1 MKNFFIFPFIFLAG
15 GILISRYFYFNLDIW
30 IPLVVLVLSI
40 SFRGLTSFTVFLFG
54 ILLLGISIYQKERI
68 PVFQQNPAYVSCTV
82 TSIPYV
88 SERFTFFRCGVE
100 KSDIPVLEN
109 KEINVYYK
117 KEDRNVFIFS
127 SADFFARV
135 RSDGERIT
143 AYPYNGFFYVEN
155 SGNFL
160 YPIYL
165 LKNYLMENYREK
177 SYSKDS
183 YPLGLALI
191 FGEKGYLKEHRESFI
206 NAGTSHLLAIS
217 GMHVGIIMLI
227 FLFIFG
233 FNKKLSYY
241 ITALFLSIY
250 PFFTGLHSPVV
261 RASFLG
267 NLYLLSKIKH
277 LKVSP
282 MNLLFFTAFVILL
295 LSPNSLFS
303 VSFQLSFV
311 AVFGLILYSRVLNPD
326 VKNRIVKFFYSSF
339 FMSVVAVIFTTPLV
353 LYYFGKFSLTTIVA
367 TPFLVLLLFPYL
379 LLSVFNIITFFK
391 IDFSVKLMDLIG
403 EAFLKTNKYFAE
415 LDIIHS
421 GYSPEVIHLLTFY
434 FAVVLISLLKIN
446 GYLKLSLSVLVFFLL
461 LSFSSVKPEYKV
473 FVFKGI
479 KKPNVI
485 VVTPYGECFYT
496 KRIKSVLDKNRC
508 KERVKFGEQFPYTV
522 VSDVKLFEK
531 NKKVVLK
538 IENRFFTLKN
548 KNYSFQ
554 PVPVK

>member
-1 MKNFFIFPFIFLAG
+1 MKNFFIFPFVFLAG
-15 GILISRYFYFNLDIW
+15 GILLSRYFYFNLDIW
-30 IPLVVLVLSI
+30 IPLVVLILSI
-40 SFRGLTSFTVFLFG
+40 SFRGLTSFAVFLFG
-54 ILLLGISIYQKERI
+54 VLLLGISIHQKEKL
-68 PVFQQNPAYVSCTV
+68 PVFQQNPAYVSCIV

-88 SERFTFFRCGVE
+88 SERFTFFKCDVK
-100 KSDIPVLEN
+100 KSDIPVLES
-109 KEINVYYK
+109 KEINVYYR

-127 SADFFARV
+127 SADFFGRV
-135 RSDGERIT
+135 RSDGEKIT
-143 AYPYNGFFYVEN
+143 AYPYDRFFYVEN
-155 SGNFL
+155 SRNFL

-165 LKNYLMENYREK
+165 LKNYLMGNYREK

-191 FGEKGYLKEHRESFI
+191 FGEKGYLKDHKESFI
-206 NAGTSHLLAIS
+206 SAGTSHLLAIS

-227 FLFIFG
+227 FLFLFG

-250 PFFTGLHSPVV
+250 PIFTGLHSPVV

-267 NLYLLSKIKH
+267 NLYLLSKMKH

-311 AVFGLILYSRVLNPD
+311 AVLGLILYSKVLNPD
-326 VKNRIVKFFYSSF
+326 IKNRAIRFFHSSF
-339 FMSVVAVIFTTPLV
+339 FMSVVAVVFTTPLV
-353 LYYFGKFSLTTIVA
+353 LYYFGKFSLTTVVA

-379 LLSVFNIITFFK
+379 FLSVFNITTLFK

-403 EAFLKTNKYFAE
+403 EAFLKVNKYFAD
-415 LDIIHS
+415 LDIIHT
-421 GYSPEVIHLLTFY
+421 GYSPEIVHLLIFY
-434 FAVVLISLLKIN
+434 SAVMLISLLKIN
-446 GYLKLSLSVLVFFLL
+446 GYLKLSISVLAFFLL

-473 FVFKGI
+473 FVFKGV
-479 KKPNVI
+479 KKPDVI

-496 KRIKSVLDKNRC
+496 KKIKSVLDKNRC
-508 KERVKFGEQFPYTV
+508 KEKVKFGEQFPYTV
-522 VSDVKLFEK
+522 VSDVKIFEK
-531 NKKVVLK
+531 NKKVFLK
-538 IENRFFTLKN
+538 IENLFFTLKN